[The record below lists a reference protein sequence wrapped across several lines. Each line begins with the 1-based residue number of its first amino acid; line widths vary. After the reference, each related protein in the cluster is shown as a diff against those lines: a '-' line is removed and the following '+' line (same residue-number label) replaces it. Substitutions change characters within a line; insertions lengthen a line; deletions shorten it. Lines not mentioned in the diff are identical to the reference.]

1 MFETYEQFSEEDK
14 KKLSP
19 FVTNCDQSIF
29 VLRNLPEVI
38 KGALFSR
45 YSRSNLGLREL
56 LLREFIQSETSAFQE
71 ITGMTADSSVQE
83 NAIRKAE
90 EFYNRV
96 LDGYGDDSIGEL
108 GGAHLAL
115 ENVSMVASKLIE
127 DARIGGS
134 PLEKSTRYI
143 FFDKK
148 VNGDYRFFK
157 DPKIMASAH
166 KELYLKTCRSLFETY
181 SALTAPVRQYVES
194 VMPRQEGVSEQAYKA
209 SLQARVCDA
218 LRGLLPAS
226 TLTNIGLVGNGR
238 FFEYLLQK
246 LLVSDL
252 AELNGIGRLAQEEL
266 SKVIPSFVR
275 RAKEGHRHFDA
286 WKEFYRMQRE
296 YLAKKAKPFRDP
308 HEPACGEV
316 SLLHKDAEA
325 VNKVLSALFFE
336 FSAEDLKSL
345 YAGASEWTDEKK
357 MEIFDT
363 LAGLRGNRR
372 HKPPRAFEHA
382 EFVFDLTGDFGMFR
396 DLHRHRI
403 LTQERQLLSTRLGY
417 AVPEDI
423 RGAGVE
429 ESYHKAMKQAA
440 EAYELLVRDFP
451 CEAQYVVPMNYRIR
465 WYFKINLRSLLWL
478 CELRSAPQGH
488 ENYRRMAQQMARSVM
503 EAFPA
508 FAPLFKFVDFNTY
521 TLGRL
526 TQEIRKEQKSNQGD
540 EKK

>member
-1 MFETYEQFSEEDK
+1 MFETYEQFSEEEK
-14 KKLSP
+14 KKLAP
-19 FVTNCDQSIF
+19 FVTNCDQTIF

-56 LLREFIQSETSAFQE
+56 LLKEFIQSENSSFSE
-71 ITGMTADSSVQE
+71 ITGITSDSSVQE

-157 DPKIMASAH
+157 DPRIMASAH
-166 KELYLKTCRSLFETY
+166 KDLYLNACRFLFETY
-181 SALTAPVRQYVES
+181 SALAVPVKAYVES

-226 TLTNIGLVGNGR
+226 TLTNIGLFGNGR
-238 FFEYLLQK
+238 FFEYLIQK

-252 AELNGIGRLAQEEL
+252 AELNGVGRLAQEEL

-275 RAKEGHRHFDA
+275 RGKEGHKHFEA
-286 WKEFYRMQRE
+286 WKEFYRMQRTF
-296 YLAKKAKPFRDP
+296 LARKAENLSGPLTP
-308 HEPACGEV
+308 PCGEV
-316 SLLHKDAEA
+316 SLIHKDAEA
-325 VNKVLSALFFE
+325 VDKVLSALLFE
-336 FSAEDLKSL
+336 FSSEDLKAL
-345 YAGASEWTDEKK
+345 YGRASRLSDEQKG
-357 MEIFDT
+357 EIFNA
-363 LAGLRGNRR
+363 LAEFRGNRR
-372 HKPPRAFEHA
+372 HKPPRAFEQA

-403 LTQERQLLSTRLGY
+403 LTQERQPLSTRLGY

-423 RGAGVE
+423 KGAGVE
-429 ESYHKAMKQAA
+429 EVYHKAMKQAQ
-440 EAYELLVRDFP
+440 EAYEILVKDFP
-451 CEAQYVVPMNYRIR
+451 FEAQYVVPMNYRIR

-488 ENYRRMAQQMARSVM
+488 ENYRRMAQKMAGAVM
-503 EAFPA
+503 EAFPH

-526 TQEIRKEQKSNQGD
+526 TQEIRKEKKSNQGD

>member
-1 MFETYEQFSEEDK
+1 MFETCEQFSEEEK

-19 FVTNCDQSIF
+19 FVTNCDQTIF

-56 LLREFIQSETSAFQE
+56 LLREFIQSETSSFQE
-71 ITGMTADSSVQE
+71 ITGITADSTVQE
-83 NAIRKAE
+83 KAIRKAE

-166 KELYLKTCRSLFETY
+166 KELYLKVCRHLFETY
-181 SALTAPVRQYVES
+181 SELMAPVRQYVES

-226 TLTNIGLVGNGR
+226 TLTNIGLYGNGR
-238 FFEYLLQK
+238 FFEYLIQK

-252 AELNGIGRLAQEEL
+252 LELNGIGRLAQEEL

-275 RAKEGHRHFDA
+275 RGKEGHKHFEA
-286 WKEFYRMQRE
+286 WKEFYKMQRAF
-296 YLAKKAKPFRDP
+296 LARKAENLSSPVSKPL
-308 HEPACGEV
+308 GEV
-316 SLLHKDAEA
+316 SLIHKDKEA
-325 VNKVLSALFFE
+325 VHKVLSALFFE
-336 FSAEDLKSL
+336 FSAEDLNGL
-345 YAGASEWTDEKK
+345 YGKVAEFPEEKK
-357 MEIFDT
+357 SEIFNT
-363 LAGLRGNRR
+363 LAEMRGNRR
-372 HKPPRAFEHA
+372 HKPPRAFEQA

-417 AVPEDI
+417 AVPPDI
-423 RGAGVE
+423 QGAGVE
-429 ESYHKAMKQAA
+429 EAYHKAMKQAA
-440 EAYELLVRDFP
+440 EAYELLVKEFP

-488 ENYRRMAQQMARSVM
+488 ENYRRMAQLMARAVM
-503 EAFPA
+503 EAFPH
-508 FAPLFKFVDFNTY
+508 FAPLFKFVDFNAY

-526 TQEIRKEQKSNQGD
+526 TQEVRKEQKSNQGD
-540 EKK
+540 QKK